1 MKRRFLL
8 AVLISILSLL
18 CLSCKI
24 FGTDSSLDAV
34 LITDIH
40 FNPFSNA
47 TIARMLDQENWENW
61 DSIFQQTIYPLSV
74 GGNETNPAL
83 LDSVIS
89 AMRKNTSMPECVIF
103 CGDILGHG
111 FNETYADITGN
122 TDAASTE
129 KFVLK
134 TVSYVMSKV
143 ASVYPDV
150 PVFFTLGNNDSYAG
164 DYLLED
170 GGAFLADSAA
180 PLFEICIKDDDL
192 RSAFMTEYSEHGH
205 YSLDVPGEG
214 HIRLVSLN
222 TIFMSSRY
230 AGSNAT
236 RSAYAEL
243 DWFEQTLRQARNE
256 NRKVWL
262 ITHIPP
268 GIDVFGYL
276 HGYGS
281 CGNPPLQI
289 KADYTER
296 FLGIL
301 RMYSE
306 TVAAIFTGH
315 THMDDF
321 RLLFPEGT
329 RSGALEAFII
339 SPALSPL
346 FGQNPA
352 FRTIDFDTSSGEIE
366 NMAVWYTSSG
376 ADVQEALWEQEYDFK
391 DSYGLSPTPENLET
405 IARHF
410 QYNATLKTHYINFY
424 YVNKKPAPIATI
436 WKWYWCSILNI
447 EPEYYMVDCP
457 DCP

>member
-1 MKRRFLL
+1 
-8 AVLISILSLL
+8 
-18 CLSCKI
+18 
-24 FGTDSSLDAV
+24 

-47 TIARMLDQENWENW
+47 TIARKLDLEDWKNW
-61 DSIFQQTIYPLSV
+61 DNIFQQTTYPLSV
-74 GGNETNPAL
+74 GGQETNPAL
-83 LDSVIS
+83 LDSVLS
-89 AMRKNTSMPECVIF
+89 AIHKKTDIPDCVIF
-103 CGDILGHG
+103 CGDILVHG
-111 FNETYADITGN
+111 FNKNYADITGN
-122 TDAASTE
+122 SDAASAE

-143 ASVYPDV
+143 SSVYPDV

-170 GGAFLADSAA
+170 AGAFLSDSAA
-180 PLFEICIKDDDL
+180 PLFEICIKDNDL
-192 RSAFMTEYSEHGH
+192 RSEFMAEYSEHGH
-205 YSLDVPGEG
+205 YSLDVPGEER
-214 HIRLVSLN
+214 IRVVSLN
-222 TIFMSSRY
+222 TIFLSSRY

-236 RSAYAEL
+236 RVAHAEL
-243 DWFEQTLRQARNE
+243 DWLEQTLMQARNE

-262 ITHIPP
+262 VTHIPP

-289 KADYTER
+289 KADYTKR
-296 FLGIL
+296 LLNIL

-315 THMDDF
+315 VHMDDF
-321 RLLFPEGT
+321 RLLFPKGT
-329 RSGALEAFII
+329 RTGALEAFII

-352 FRTIDFDTSSGEIE
+352 FRTIDFDSYSGEIQ

-376 ADVQEALWEQEYDFK
+376 ADVQEAVWEQEYDFK
-391 DSYGLSPTPENLET
+391 DSYGLSPAPKNLET

-410 QYNATLKTHYINFY
+410 QYNATWKNNYTDFY
-424 YVNKKPAPIATI
+424 YVSKKPAPIKDI